1 MASSSSQAAPP
12 LVARSADGSLVALH
26 QPGGSTIRVY
36 DGNASSG
43 SLKFTLRVG
52 PGSGSGGGGA
62 DASGAPPPPP
72 AVRKLVFAS
81 HGPTTGGT
89 TTPAPSLLC
98 AVSGESSVVLYDLGR
113 GVASQTVDVRDASGG
128 SSKSKKSKKK
138 ERKASED
145 ASAAATVADASSVPG
160 RLDVLVRLPDADSG
174 PGRCRLY
181 QYDLSPPGGAARL
194 VRKVKVGSA
203 SPAPG
208 GGGAM
213 ALGVASSS
221 EGGPSGSVAV
231 RAGGRVRTF
240 DGAGAKLARFD
251 LPDEL
256 LLAGNGG
263 ADSDSGGDA
272 DGTGGIAPLLWDGE
286 RLALSSGRRVLVMA
300 QRAEGG
306 TARTIEAEA
315 LLEADDGAG
324 PPTAL
329 EADGTHLVAF
339 HGWSGAASL
348 FSLGKGGKKGEG
360 LVPVPPR
367 ATARIDG
374 EAGRRASLVSAGFAR
389 RRGGDGGSEG
399 GSGELQFLFRL
410 AGGAAGSAAALP
422 AETLG
427 IAGLEGRVAVGGSL
441 AGESGGVGRK
451 RGQSDRMGGGG
462 NGGGVALA
470 PGEQGQEADGAADLT
485 SAKRARRAEGTP
497 GAEEG
502 DEEDGDDE
510 KERSI
515 AERLA
520 MLSSAMERSDTEDD
534 DDDDESDPEDGG
546 GGVTGGPPAGFRA
559 RSATSS
565 TLTALLSQALGSN
578 DAAQLNAA
586 LQVTDR
592 RVVAGTVRSLQ
603 ALDAARDDDDGGG
616 SDGGPDGGLVPA
628 LMGHI
633 VRRVARRHTLVM
645 PLGVWIREV
654 LAATAR
660 ASASGASGAGGE
672 GGRTAADG
680 ARDMAAKLGPLRNFL
695 SERVECLPQLLRLE
709 GRLALLGDQ
718 QL

>member
-26 QPGGSTIRVY
+26 QPGGSTIRIY

-52 PGSGSGGGGA
+52 PGSGGGGA

-81 HGPTTGGT
+81 HGPTGGG
-89 TTPAPSLLC
+89 TPAPSLLC
-98 AVSGESSVVLYDLGR
+98 AVSGASSVVLYDLGR

-128 SSKSKKSKKK
+128 SSKKSKKSK
-138 ERKASED
+138 KASED

-263 ADSDSGGDA
+263 ADSDSGGSA

-348 FSLGKGGKKGEG
+348 FSLGKGGKKKEG

-462 NGGGVALA
+462 GGGVALA

-502 DEEDGDDE
+502 EEEDGDDE

-520 MLSSAMERSDTEDD
+520 MLSSAMERSDTED